1 MTRKDDQ
8 EACIQKMI
16 ASDPEAPEATNA
28 QLAEA
33 RPFAD
38 AFPHLAEAMRR
49 NAGGRP
55 RAAVTKTPV
64 SLRLDA
70 EVLARLK
77 SQGPGWQTRVNDI
90 LKTAVGL

>member
-1 MTRKDDQ
+1 MTHSNNE
-8 EACIQKMI
+8 EARIQKMI
-16 ASDPEAPEATNA
+16 ASDPDAPEATES
-28 QLAEA
+28 QLATA

-38 AFPHLAEAMRR
+38 VFPDLAEAMRR
-49 NAGGRP
+49 NLGGRP

-77 SQGPGWQTRVNDI
+77 SQGPGWQTRVNEI